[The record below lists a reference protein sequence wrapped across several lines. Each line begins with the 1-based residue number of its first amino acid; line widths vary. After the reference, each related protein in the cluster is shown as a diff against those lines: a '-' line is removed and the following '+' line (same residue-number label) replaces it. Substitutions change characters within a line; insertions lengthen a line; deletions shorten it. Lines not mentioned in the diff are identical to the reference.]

1 MINAYKAFWI
11 KAFDFKGRSTRSEY
25 WWAYLANFIII
36 FLLAIFVGISVA
48 INETL
53 GLFLNLIYILFTL
66 GQFIPSISIC
76 IRRVRD
82 MGKGWQWI
90 FIKIIPNL
98 CHYENLMIHS
108 TSMNN
113 KTLTAMGS
121 WQY

>member
-1 MINAYKAFWI
+1 MISAYKTFWT

-53 GLFLNLIYILFTL
+53 GLFLNLIYMLFVL

-90 FIKIIPNL
+90 FINLIPIVGAIWYIVLL
-98 CHYENLMIHS
+98 CQPSLPN
-108 TSMNN
+108 
-113 KTLTAMGS
+113 A
-121 WQY
+121 

>member
-1 MINAYKAFWI
+1 MINAYKTFWT

-53 GLFLNLIYILFTL
+53 GLLLNLIYILFTL

-90 FIKIIPNL
+90 FINLIPIVGAIWYIVLL
-98 CHYENLMIHS
+98 CQPSLPNS
-108 TSMNN
+108 
-113 KTLTAMGS
+113 
-121 WQY
+121 

>member
-1 MINAYKAFWI
+1 MISAYKTFWTR
-11 KAFDFKGRSTRSEY
+11 AFDFKGRSTRSEY

-66 GQFIPSISIC
+66 GQFIPSISIF

-90 FIKIIPNL
+90 FINLIPIVGAIWYLVLL
-98 CHYENLMIHS
+98 CQPSLPN
-108 TSMNN
+108 
-113 KTLTAMGS
+113 A
-121 WQY
+121 